1 MSSLNRVSTLIDSQ
15 LPEFI
20 RSDYPVFVEFL
31 EKYYEFL
38 EQPGNP
44 VYELKTFSN
53 NYDIDLTR
61 ESLLKYFRTKI
72 LPSFPEESELSTE
85 RIIKSARDFYTKKG
99 TPESFQFLFRVL
111 YNKDLD
117 IYFPKLQ
124 VFKASDG
131 KWVQPQ
137 AFRLTSSIGNQSVN
151 LNLLKGL
158 KGVGSVSKATCIVE
172 RAYKTI
178 DLATNSEIYEV
189 YVSSITRTFNNNEFL
204 EIQYVDENGNSQ
216 IFRETIIGSL
226 SNIRINPRR
235 RGKRYYTGDPVVIS
249 GGQNLNSLTRQK
261 AVATV
266 GNVSVS
272 ILDNVTVV
280 KRGYGFRTTPNTYI
294 DIITKNPYTGAFDG
308 TGNGAGANAVVSG
321 VDTTTANTI
330 KVTYSSDG
338 ISLKAD
344 TYLYENDMDFANSSF
359 TTLFYA
365 NAVGSTQTTVNLS
378 SRPSVNTTNDYY
390 NNYVI
395 KVVEGTGSN
404 GLQSRINTVVISD
417 YYGSN
422 GMAVVNTFT
431 PIVGTVNVSGI
442 NVTANLSEINK
453 ANFTAGMPG
462 FYTYLTSGKDIEVNG
477 EVRTIDTVTNADHLT
492 VTSAF
497 SAPAYNKT
505 LNANS
510 TLSTTLDATSYL
522 QLTTSLDSR
531 IGGALSFE
539 SFNLYPIISTSVVT
553 GGGGYED
560 DLNFNVISL
569 YESDLSSLGFVNINP
584 GEFYAYNTQNASLRF
599 SSDFSALDDY
609 YVGRR
614 IKIDNHFRKITDYDG
629 ATRTVFLERPFENN
643 ITSSNILNKR
653 LQMDNRPLISTMGI
667 IAAIEILNGGTGYAN
682 NDPIYFYGTG
692 VGAAAQVEAVNI
704 SGTITKIKITNRGE
718 GYVSSPN
725 AIVGGTGSGANLNVV
740 LLGDGEELTSTISSR
755 GEIIDF
761 VLSNRGSD
769 YISKP
774 NVSLKIYDLYV
785 TGNTTN
791 IAAIKEND
799 IVYQGTPSNKT
810 FTGTVDNLYSNNTIL
825 RVFDYS
831 GAPDVNVA
839 NIVITRANSTGVYL
853 NVHNTGVTIANANV
867 NGIIYPR
874 QYGNGRAKANVE
886 FLNGLI
892 RYNGFYLNS
901 DGHASSD
908 QHFQDN
914 RKFHNYSYSLYSEE
928 SYDTYKKTVFDTI
941 HPTGTKLLPIHIIPE
956 SYSSEPGIE
965 INTHAIVLSTNSFIG
980 KCSITY
986 NSTTVAGSG
995 SEVFDTIANVG
1006 DMIVVNSSDTKRFFV
1021 KTITSIANNNSLN
1034 IESPCTI
1041 IGEGRAHISAGNAS
1055 IVIKGNTNAV
1065 SSFIDTSDQI
1075 KLNIDGTLLIKT
1087 INVIFGNVVTLNS
1100 NTGITNTTNLT
1111 IDTTSAT
1118 NYGKQIAPA
1127 LVYEIIPQFSNV
1139 DYEIIRT

>member
-1 MSSLNRVSTLIDSQ
+1 MSSLNRVSTFIESQ

-44 VYELKTFSN
+44 IYELKRFSD

-85 RIIKSARDFYTKKG
+85 RIIKSARDFYNKKG
-99 TPESFQFLFRVL
+99 TPDSFKFLFRIL
-111 YNKDLD
+111 YNKDLE

-124 VFKASDG
+124 IFKASDG

-158 KGVGSVSKATCIVE
+158 KGVGSVSKATCIIE

-178 DLATNSEIYEV
+178 DLATNNEIYEV
-189 YVSSITRTFNNNEFL
+189 YVSSITRVFNNNEFL
-204 EIQYVDENGNSQ
+204 EVQYVDENGNSQ
-216 IFRETIIGSL
+216 VFRETIIGSL

-266 GNVSVS
+266 GNVTVS
-272 ILDNVTVV
+272 TLESVTVV
-280 KRGYGFRTTPNTYI
+280 KGGYGFRTSPNTII
-294 DIITKNPYTGAFDG
+294 DIITKNPYTGLFDG
-308 TGNGAGANAVVSG
+308 TGNGAGGNAVVSG
-321 VDTTTANTI
+321 LDTSVAKTI

-338 ISLKAD
+338 LSLKAD
-344 TYLYENDMDFANSSF
+344 TPLYASDMDFANSAF

-365 NAVGSTQTTVNLS
+365 NAAGSTQTTVNLS

-404 GLQSRINTVVISD
+404 GLQSKINTVVISD

-422 GMAVVNTFT
+422 GMAVINTFT
-431 PIVGTVNVSGI
+431 SIVGTVNVSGVT
-442 NVTANLSEINK
+442 VTANLSEINK
-453 ANFTAGMPG
+453 ANFTAGSPG
-462 FYTYLTSGKDIEVNG
+462 FYNYLTSGKNIEVNG
-477 EVRTIDTVTNADHLT
+477 ETRTIDTVTNADHLT

-497 SAPAYNKT
+497 SAPAYNKK

-539 SFNLYPIISTSVVT
+539 SFNLYPIVTTSVVT

-560 DLNFNVISL
+560 DLSFDVLSL

-584 GEFYAYNTQNASLRF
+584 GDFNAYNTINASFRL
-599 SSDFSALDDY
+599 SSDFSSADDY

-614 IKIDNHFRKITDYDG
+614 IKIENHFRKIVDYDG
-629 ATRTVFLERPFENN
+629 ATRTVFLERPFETN

-653 LQMDNRPLISTMGI
+653 LQMDNRPLISAMGI
-667 IAAIEILNGGTGYAN
+667 LGAIEIINGGTGYAN

-704 SGTITKIKITNRGE
+704 SGTITKIKFTNRGE
-718 GYVSSPN
+718 GYVYPPT
-725 AIVGGTGSGANLNVV
+725 AVAGGAGTGANLNVI
-740 LLGDGEELTSTISSR
+740 LLGDGEELTSTTSAR

-769 YISKP
+769 YITKP
-774 NVSLKIYDLYV
+774 NVSLKIYDLFIS
-785 TGNTTN
+785 GNTTN

-799 IVYQGTPSNKT
+799 VIYQGTPSSKV
-810 FTGTVDNLYSNNTIL
+810 FTGTVDAVYSNNSIL

-831 GAPDVNVA
+831 GSPNVA
-839 NIVITRANSTGVYL
+839 NIVITRANATGVYL
-853 NVHNTGVTIANANV
+853 NVHNTGITISNANI
-867 NGIIYPR
+867 NGILYPR
-874 QYGNGRAKANVE
+874 QYGNGRAKANAE

-901 DGHASSD
+901 DGHLSSD
-908 QHFQDN
+908 QHFQDS

-941 HPTGTKLLPIHIIPE
+941 HPTGTKLLPTHVIPE
-956 SYSSEPGIE
+956 SYSSEPAIV
-965 INTHAIVLSTNSFIG
+965 INAHAIVLATNSFIG
-980 KCSITY
+980 KCSIEY
-986 NSTTVAGSG
+986 DSSTVIGSG
-995 SEVFDTIANVG
+995 GEVFDTVANVG
-1006 DMIVVNSSDTKRFFV
+1006 DMIIINSSDTNRFFV

-1034 IESPCTI
+1034 IESSCTI
-1041 IGEGRAHISAGNAS
+1041 IGEGRLHISTGNAS
-1055 IVIKGNTNAV
+1055 VVIKGNTNAV
-1065 SSFIDTSDQI
+1065 SSFLDTSDKI
-1075 KLNIDGTLLIKT
+1075 RLNIDGTLLVKT

-1100 NTGITNTTNLT
+1100 STGITNTTNLT
-1111 IDTTSAT
+1111 IDTTSET

-1127 LVYEIIPQFSNV
+1127 LVYEIIPQYSNV